1 MSVLLAKWFAET
13 SSDEHYTQTF
23 KERKKK
29 AEETGITIDL
39 CNEES
44 YNGPLTEEELDTA
57 LASCTR
63 SSPGPDE
70 IHYNFIK

>member
-1 MSVLLAKWFAET
+1 MADLLAKQFTET

-23 KERKKK
+23 KERNKE

-39 CNEES
+39 YNEES
-44 YNGPLTEEELDTA
+44 YNGPLTEEEQDTA

-63 SSPGPDE
+63 SSP
-70 IHYNFIK
+70 